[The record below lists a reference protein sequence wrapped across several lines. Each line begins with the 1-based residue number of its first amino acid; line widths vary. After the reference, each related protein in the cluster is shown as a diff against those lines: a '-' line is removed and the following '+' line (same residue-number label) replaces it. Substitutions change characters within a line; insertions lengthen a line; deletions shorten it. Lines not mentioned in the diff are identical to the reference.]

1 MQNIRKLPVG
11 IQTFEKLREGG
22 YLYIDKT
29 DFVYNLVHTGQV
41 YFLSR
46 PRRFGKSLLLST
58 FKAYF
63 EGRKELFE
71 GLKIAELEKENEEL
85 SAKLSAREGEK
96 DFVASAIVSAEKEA
110 AKILAD
116 AAAEC
121 EKMKSDTLA
130 SLKTERD
137 NVTNLRMSL
146 YQAMQSY
153 KDKLDTISATDG
165 Q

>member
-1 MQNIRKLPVG
+1 MKMDSTALRKSFMGGYNKKSVHALLDYLADEKEKELSSLG
-11 IQTFEKLREGG
+11 EENGKLR
-22 YLYIDKT
+22 D
-29 DFVYNLVHTGQV
+29 
-41 YFLSR
+41 R
-46 PRRFGKSLLLST
+46 
-58 FKAYF
+58 
-63 EGRKELFE
+63 
-71 GLKIAELEKENEEL
+71 IAELEKENEEL

>member
-1 MQNIRKLPVG
+1 MDSTALKKSFMGGYNKKSVHSLLDYLADEKEKELSSLG
-11 IQTFEKLREGG
+11 EENGKLR
-22 YLYIDKT
+22 D
-29 DFVYNLVHTGQV
+29 
-41 YFLSR
+41 R
-46 PRRFGKSLLLST
+46 
-58 FKAYF
+58 
-63 EGRKELFE
+63 
-71 GLKIAELEKENEEL
+71 IAELEKENEEL

>member
-1 MQNIRKLPVG
+1 MDSTALKKSFMGGYNKKSVHALLDYLADEKEKELSSLG
-11 IQTFEKLREGG
+11 EENGKLR
-22 YLYIDKT
+22 D
-29 DFVYNLVHTGQV
+29 
-41 YFLSR
+41 R
-46 PRRFGKSLLLST
+46 
-58 FKAYF
+58 
-63 EGRKELFE
+63 
-71 GLKIAELEKENEEL
+71 IAELEKENEKL
-85 SAKLSAREGEK
+85 SAKLSAHEGEK

-130 SLKTERD
+130 SLKAERD

>member
-1 MQNIRKLPVG
+1 MDSTALKKSFMGGYNKKSVHALLDYLADEKEKELSSLG
-11 IQTFEKLREGG
+11 EENGKLR
-22 YLYIDKT
+22 D
-29 DFVYNLVHTGQV
+29 
-41 YFLSR
+41 R
-46 PRRFGKSLLLST
+46 
-58 FKAYF
+58 
-63 EGRKELFE
+63 
-71 GLKIAELEKENEEL
+71 IAELEKENEEL
-85 SAKLSAREGEK
+85 SAKLSAHEGEK

-116 AAAEC
+116 AAFEC

-130 SLKTERD
+130 SLKAERD

>member
-1 MQNIRKLPVG
+1 MDSTALKKSFMGGYNKKSVHALLDYLADEKEKELSSLG
-11 IQTFEKLREGG
+11 EENGKLR
-22 YLYIDKT
+22 D
-29 DFVYNLVHTGQV
+29 
-41 YFLSR
+41 R
-46 PRRFGKSLLLST
+46 
-58 FKAYF
+58 
-63 EGRKELFE
+63 
-71 GLKIAELEKENEEL
+71 IAELEKENEEL
-85 SAKLSAREGEK
+85 SAKLSAHEGEK

-130 SLKTERD
+130 SLKAERD

-153 KDKLDTISATDG
+153 KDKLDTISASDG

>member
-1 MQNIRKLPVG
+1 MDSTALKKSFMGGYNKKSVHALLDYLADEKEKELSSLG
-11 IQTFEKLREGG
+11 EENGKLR
-22 YLYIDKT
+22 D
-29 DFVYNLVHTGQV
+29 
-41 YFLSR
+41 R
-46 PRRFGKSLLLST
+46 
-58 FKAYF
+58 
-63 EGRKELFE
+63 
-71 GLKIAELEKENEEL
+71 IAELEKENEEL
-85 SAKLSAREGEK
+85 SAKLSAHEGEK

-130 SLKTERD
+130 SLKSERD

>member
-1 MQNIRKLPVG
+1 MDSTALRKSFMGGYNKKSVHALLDYLADEKEKELSSLG
-11 IQTFEKLREGG
+11 EENGKLR
-22 YLYIDKT
+22 D
-29 DFVYNLVHTGQV
+29 
-41 YFLSR
+41 R
-46 PRRFGKSLLLST
+46 
-58 FKAYF
+58 
-63 EGRKELFE
+63 
-71 GLKIAELEKENEEL
+71 IAELEKENEEL
-85 SAKLSAREGEK
+85 SAKLSAHEGEK

>member
-1 MQNIRKLPVG
+1 MDSTALKKSFMGGYNKKSVHALLDYLADEKEKELSSLG
-11 IQTFEKLREGG
+11 EENGKLR
-22 YLYIDKT
+22 D
-29 DFVYNLVHTGQV
+29 
-41 YFLSR
+41 R
-46 PRRFGKSLLLST
+46 
-58 FKAYF
+58 
-63 EGRKELFE
+63 
-71 GLKIAELEKENEEL
+71 IAELEKENEEL
-85 SAKLSAREGEK
+85 SAKLSAHEGEK
-96 DFVASAIVSAEKEA
+96 DFVASAIVSAEREA

-130 SLKTERD
+130 SLKAERD

>member
-1 MQNIRKLPVG
+1 MDSTALRKSFIGGYNKKSVHALLDYLADEKEKELSSLG
-11 IQTFEKLREGG
+11 EENGKLR
-22 YLYIDKT
+22 D
-29 DFVYNLVHTGQV
+29 
-41 YFLSR
+41 R
-46 PRRFGKSLLLST
+46 
-58 FKAYF
+58 
-63 EGRKELFE
+63 
-71 GLKIAELEKENEEL
+71 IAELEKENEEL
-85 SAKLSAREGEK
+85 SAKLSAHEGEK

>member
-1 MQNIRKLPVG
+1 MDSTALRKSFMGGYNKKSVHALLDYLADEKEKELSSLG
-11 IQTFEKLREGG
+11 EENGKLR
-22 YLYIDKT
+22 D
-29 DFVYNLVHTGQV
+29 
-41 YFLSR
+41 R
-46 PRRFGKSLLLST
+46 
-58 FKAYF
+58 
-63 EGRKELFE
+63 
-71 GLKIAELEKENEEL
+71 IAELEKENEEL

-121 EKMKSDTLA
+121 EKMKSDTRA

>member
-1 MQNIRKLPVG
+1 MDSTALRKSFMGGYNKKSVHALLDYLADEKEKELSSLG
-11 IQTFEKLREGG
+11 EENGKLR
-22 YLYIDKT
+22 D
-29 DFVYNLVHTGQV
+29 
-41 YFLSR
+41 R
-46 PRRFGKSLLLST
+46 
-58 FKAYF
+58 
-63 EGRKELFE
+63 
-71 GLKIAELEKENEEL
+71 IAELEKENEEL

>member
-1 MQNIRKLPVG
+1 MGGYNKKSVHALLDYLADEKEKELSSLG
-11 IQTFEKLREGG
+11 EENGKLR
-22 YLYIDKT
+22 D
-29 DFVYNLVHTGQV
+29 
-41 YFLSR
+41 R
-46 PRRFGKSLLLST
+46 
-58 FKAYF
+58 
-63 EGRKELFE
+63 
-71 GLKIAELEKENEEL
+71 IAELEKENEEL

>member
-1 MQNIRKLPVG
+1 MDSTALKKSFMGGYNKKSVHALLDYLADEKEKELSSLG
-11 IQTFEKLREGG
+11 EETGKLR
-22 YLYIDKT
+22 D
-29 DFVYNLVHTGQV
+29 
-41 YFLSR
+41 R
-46 PRRFGKSLLLST
+46 
-58 FKAYF
+58 
-63 EGRKELFE
+63 
-71 GLKIAELEKENEEL
+71 IAELEKENEEL
-85 SAKLSAREGEK
+85 AAKLSAHEGEK

-116 AAAEC
+116 AASEC
-121 EKMKSDTLA
+121 EKMKADTLA
-130 SLKTERD
+130 SLKAERD

>member
-1 MQNIRKLPVG
+1 MDSTALRKSFMGGYNKKSVHALLDYLADEKEKELSSLG
-11 IQTFEKLREGG
+11 EENGKLR
-22 YLYIDKT
+22 D
-29 DFVYNLVHTGQV
+29 
-41 YFLSR
+41 R
-46 PRRFGKSLLLST
+46 
-58 FKAYF
+58 
-63 EGRKELFE
+63 
-71 GLKIAELEKENEEL
+71 IAELEKENEEL

-130 SLKTERD
+130 SLKAERD

>member
-1 MQNIRKLPVG
+1 MDSTALKKSFMGGYNKKSVHSLLDYLADEKEKELSSLG
-11 IQTFEKLREGG
+11 EENGKLR
-22 YLYIDKT
+22 D
-29 DFVYNLVHTGQV
+29 
-41 YFLSR
+41 R
-46 PRRFGKSLLLST
+46 
-58 FKAYF
+58 
-63 EGRKELFE
+63 
-71 GLKIAELEKENEEL
+71 IAELEKENEEL
-85 SAKLSAREGEK
+85 SAKLSAHEGEK

-116 AAAEC
+116 AASEC

-130 SLKTERD
+130 SLKAERD

>member
-1 MQNIRKLPVG
+1 MDSTALRKSFMGGYNKKSVHALLDYLADEKEKELSSLG
-11 IQTFEKLREGG
+11 EENGKLR
-22 YLYIDKT
+22 D
-29 DFVYNLVHTGQV
+29 
-41 YFLSR
+41 R
-46 PRRFGKSLLLST
+46 
-58 FKAYF
+58 
-63 EGRKELFE
+63 
-71 GLKIAELEKENEEL
+71 IAELEKENEEL
-85 SAKLSAREGEK
+85 SAKLSAHEGEK

-130 SLKTERD
+130 SLKAERD

>member
-1 MQNIRKLPVG
+1 MDSTALRKSFMGGYNKKSVHALLDYLADEKEKELSSLG
-11 IQTFEKLREGG
+11 EENGKLR
-22 YLYIDKT
+22 D
-29 DFVYNLVHTGQV
+29 
-41 YFLSR
+41 R
-46 PRRFGKSLLLST
+46 
-58 FKAYF
+58 
-63 EGRKELFE
+63 
-71 GLKIAELEKENEEL
+71 IAELEKENEEL
-85 SAKLSAREGEK
+85 SAKLSAHEGEK

-116 AAAEC
+116 AAAGC

-130 SLKTERD
+130 SLKAERD

>member
-1 MQNIRKLPVG
+1 MDSTALKKSFMGGYNKKSVHALLDYLADEKEKELSSLG
-11 IQTFEKLREGG
+11 EENGKLR
-22 YLYIDKT
+22 D
-29 DFVYNLVHTGQV
+29 
-41 YFLSR
+41 R
-46 PRRFGKSLLLST
+46 
-58 FKAYF
+58 
-63 EGRKELFE
+63 
-71 GLKIAELEKENEEL
+71 IAELEKENEEL

>member
-1 MQNIRKLPVG
+1 MTILPTKKRKSFPRSARKTG
-11 IQTFEKLREGG
+11 KLR
-22 YLYIDKT
+22 D
-29 DFVYNLVHTGQV
+29 
-41 YFLSR
+41 R
-46 PRRFGKSLLLST
+46 
-58 FKAYF
+58 
-63 EGRKELFE
+63 
-71 GLKIAELEKENEEL
+71 IAELEKENEEL
-85 SAKLSAREGEK
+85 SAKLSAHEGEK

-116 AAAEC
+116 AASEC

-130 SLKTERD
+130 SLKAERD

>member
-1 MQNIRKLPVG
+1 MDSTALKKSFMGGYNKKSVHALLDYLADEKEKELSSLG
-11 IQTFEKLREGG
+11 EENGKLR
-22 YLYIDKT
+22 D
-29 DFVYNLVHTGQV
+29 
-41 YFLSR
+41 R
-46 PRRFGKSLLLST
+46 
-58 FKAYF
+58 
-63 EGRKELFE
+63 
-71 GLKIAELEKENEEL
+71 IAELEKENEEL
-85 SAKLSAREGEK
+85 SAKLSAHEGEK

-130 SLKTERD
+130 SLKAERD

>member
-1 MQNIRKLPVG
+1 MDSAELKKSFMGGYKKKSVHALLDYLAEENEKKLAALG
-11 IQTFEKLREGG
+11 EENGKLR
-22 YLYIDKT
+22 D
-29 DFVYNLVHTGQV
+29 
-41 YFLSR
+41 R
-46 PRRFGKSLLLST
+46 
-58 FKAYF
+58 
-63 EGRKELFE
+63 
-71 GLKIAELEKENEEL
+71 IAELEKENNAL
-85 SAKLSAREGEK
+85 SDKLSAHEGEK

-121 EKMKSDTLA
+121 EKMKADTLA
-130 SLKTERD
+130 SLKEERD
-137 NVTNLRMSL
+137 NVTTLRMSL

>member
-1 MQNIRKLPVG
+1 MDSTALRKSFMGGYNKKSVHALLDYLSDEKEKELSSLG
-11 IQTFEKLREGG
+11 EENGKLR
-22 YLYIDKT
+22 D
-29 DFVYNLVHTGQV
+29 
-41 YFLSR
+41 R
-46 PRRFGKSLLLST
+46 
-58 FKAYF
+58 
-63 EGRKELFE
+63 
-71 GLKIAELEKENEEL
+71 IAELEKENEEL
-85 SAKLSAREGEK
+85 SAKLSAHEGEK

-130 SLKTERD
+130 SLKAERD

>member
-1 MQNIRKLPVG
+1 MDSTALRKSFMGGYNKKSVHALLDYLADEKEKELSSLG
-11 IQTFEKLREGG
+11 EENGKLR
-22 YLYIDKT
+22 D
-29 DFVYNLVHTGQV
+29 
-41 YFLSR
+41 R
-46 PRRFGKSLLLST
+46 
-58 FKAYF
+58 
-63 EGRKELFE
+63 
-71 GLKIAELEKENEEL
+71 IAELEKENEEL

-153 KDKLDTISATDG
+153 KAKLDTISATDG

>member
-1 MQNIRKLPVG
+1 MDSTALRKSFMGGYNKKSVHALLDYLADEKEKELSSLG
-11 IQTFEKLREGG
+11 EENGKLR
-22 YLYIDKT
+22 D
-29 DFVYNLVHTGQV
+29 
-41 YFLSR
+41 R
-46 PRRFGKSLLLST
+46 
-58 FKAYF
+58 
-63 EGRKELFE
+63 
-71 GLKIAELEKENEEL
+71 IAELEKENEEL

-96 DFVASAIVSAEKEA
+96 DFVASAIVSTEKEA

>member
-1 MQNIRKLPVG
+1 MDSTALRKSFMGGYNKKSVHALLDYLADEKEKELSSLG
-11 IQTFEKLREGG
+11 EENGKLR
-22 YLYIDKT
+22 D
-29 DFVYNLVHTGQV
+29 
-41 YFLSR
+41 R
-46 PRRFGKSLLLST
+46 
-58 FKAYF
+58 
-63 EGRKELFE
+63 
-71 GLKIAELEKENEEL
+71 IAELEKENEEI
-85 SAKLSAREGEK
+85 SAKLSAHEGEK

-116 AAAEC
+116 AASEC

-130 SLKTERD
+130 SLKAERD

>member
-1 MQNIRKLPVG
+1 MDSTALKKSFMGGYNKKSVHALLDYLADEKEKELSSLG
-11 IQTFEKLREGG
+11 EENGKLR
-22 YLYIDKT
+22 D
-29 DFVYNLVHTGQV
+29 
-41 YFLSR
+41 R
-46 PRRFGKSLLLST
+46 
-58 FKAYF
+58 
-63 EGRKELFE
+63 
-71 GLKIAELEKENEEL
+71 IAELEKENQEL
-85 SAKLSAREGEK
+85 SAKLSAHEGEK

-130 SLKTERD
+130 SLKAERD